1 MDGCCGPGSCAVFS
15 RLRVGADVVTTA
27 VHGSANAVLVH
38 KHVAHASD
46 EQETRPGP
54 THPRERFDSLEN
66 SADLVATSAPFQV
79 VEFMLKSN
87 VRISSTKKENE
98 GKCETYRKNGPTDKE
113 HHPNDKDTDKF
124 CGVGAQG
131 TPPNARQ
138 NGCEASEIFSY
149 LKCPRPKKDRNA
161 QPQRKYDSQGAC
173 HY

>member
-54 THPRERFDSLEN
+54 THPRERFDGLEN

-79 VEFMLKSN
+79 VEFVLKSN
-87 VRISSTKKENE
+87 VRTSSTKKKKMKGNVRRTV
-98 GKCETYRKNGPTDKE
+98 KTAPPT
-113 HHPNDKDTDKF
+113 
-124 CGVGAQG
+124 
-131 TPPNARQ
+131 
-138 NGCEASEIFSY
+138 
-149 LKCPRPKKDRNA
+149 RNITQMIKMQINSVA
-161 QPQRKYDSQGAC
+161 
-173 HY
+173 